1 MIGNI
6 TETEE
11 EKKLRL
17 EKVLQDNRFDYQNPP
32 KEGEGLISILQG
44 NEELSIL
51 NRQGLLAVFGKTGVR
66 KSTFLTIIGTAA
78 YTKQKVGRISTN
90 ISGDIVW
97 FDTEQSGIEFYN
109 LQRKMHDMC
118 DLSDNTHRIKSYSLV
133 ELSNLQDRLDAIEL
147 AMQKSD
153 NVGLLIV
160 DGIKDLLLDS
170 NDEST
175 SKQVI
180 EILRSYTVKYD
191 CGLVTVLHTDKL
203 GTHMVG
209 RLGTLLGEKA
219 SYTLKLELAGGTGET
234 IVSGD
239 KTRGKKFS
247 PFRINHDEYGNVIF
261 KDENTSVM
269 DSSVPEEDDEGYKFD
284 ENQEAIELDGID
296 LKQEPVKDDDVP
308 F

>member
-1 MIGNI
+1 MIGHI

-11 EKKLRL
+11 EKRLRL
-17 EKVLQDNRFDYQNPP
+17 EQILNENKFDYQNPP
-32 KEGEGLISILQG
+32 EEGDGLIKILQG
-44 NEELSIL
+44 TEELSIL
-51 NRQGLLAVFGKTGVR
+51 NRQGVLAVFGKTGVR

-78 YTKQKVGRISTN
+78 YTKKKVGRISTD

-133 ELSNLQDRLDAIEL
+133 ELSNLQDRMDAIQMALE
-147 AMQKSD
+147 KSD

-180 EILRSYTVKYD
+180 EILRAFTVKYD
-191 CGLVTVLHTDKL
+191 CGLVTVLHTDKQ
-203 GTHMVG
+203 GNHMVG
-209 RLGTLLGEKA
+209 RLGTLLNEKA
-219 SYTLKLELAGGTGET
+219 SYSLRLELDPRTSET
-234 IVSGD
+234 IVSGE

-261 KDENTSVM
+261 TNDNTSLMESSEEPKEEYEYKEENTEALDTPQFNIEPVQ
-269 DSSVPEEDDEGYKFD
+269 EED
-284 ENQEAIELDGID
+284 L
-296 LKQEPVKDDDVP
+296 P